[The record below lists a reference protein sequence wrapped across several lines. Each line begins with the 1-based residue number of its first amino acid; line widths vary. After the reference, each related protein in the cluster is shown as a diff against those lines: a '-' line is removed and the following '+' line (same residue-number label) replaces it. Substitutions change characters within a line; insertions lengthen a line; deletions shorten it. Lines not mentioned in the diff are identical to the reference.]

1 MLDLIDTIHTIQFKN
16 ICDPLFVIIMLPRLD
31 SVRPTR
37 TKLGI
42 TQKKLASLVGVST
55 SMINQIESGRCS
67 PSYDTACKIFES
79 LASLEKSTATHI
91 AGDLCNR
98 EIVKLRPND
107 TMHAAVALL
116 RKYSISQ
123 IPVFDSKR
131 IVGIISEDGI
141 MRQLADKDTDLHH
154 VYVRDVMDVAPPI
167 VDYQTPVRALAS
179 LIRITKCIMVS
190 ENSIIIGIITSADTL
205 KILE

>member
-1 MLDLIDTIHTIQFKN
+1 
-16 ICDPLFVIIMLPRLD
+16 MLPRLD
-31 SVRPTR
+31 SIRPTR

-42 TQKKLASLVGVST
+42 TQKKLASHVGVST

-79 LASLEKSTATHI
+79 LASLEKSTASHT

-98 EIVKLRPND
+98 DIVKLGPND
-107 TMHAAVALL
+107 TMQNAIALM

-123 IPVFDSKR
+123 IPVFNAKS
-131 IVGIISEDGI
+131 IAGVISEDGI
-141 MRQLADKDTDLHH
+141 MRHIADKGTDPRRAS
-154 VYVRDVMDVAPPI
+154 VREIMDVPPPI
-167 VDYQTPVRALAS
+167 VDHNTPARALAQ
-179 LIRITKCIMVS
+179 LIRITKCILVS
-190 ENSIIIGIITSADTL
+190 EKSDIIGIITSSDTL